1 LPKNILEVFNSH
13 ILTIY
18 HTQYMQVTRLFD
30 IIQHQK
36 ANSPKEKALSGKRNG
51 EWKSYSTDECLDNY
65 NKISRGLIGLEVQAK
80 DMIGLISG
88 SRPEWNFVDMGI
100 VQTGAISVPIY
111 PTISAS
117 EFQYIFNHAE
127 LKYVI
132 VENQG
137 LYAKVME
144 IIDKVPS
151 LKGVFTIDQVQGAK
165 SLADLMAAG
174 ENIAQSEVEARKAA
188 VKPEELATIIYTS
201 GTTGNPKGV
210 MLSHNNLVSNL
221 LSTVVVLPLNNSYRT
236 LSFLPLCHIFER
248 IVLFTY
254 MYVGVEVYFAE
265 SMETIADNIKE
276 VKPHFFSSVPRL
288 LEKVYEKI
296 VGKGHELT
304 GVKKALF
311 FWALKLGEKFVLDKD
326 MGAWYDFQLKI
337 ARKLIFSKWQEALG
351 GNLIGIVT
359 GAAALPA
366 KLCKVFNAAGIMV
379 REGFGQTETSPVV
392 SFNRFEPGGVMEG
405 TIGLPIAG
413 VEVKILPLESTR
425 PGEGEICVKGP
436 NVMMG
441 YYKDPENTAKTI
453 DADGW
458 LHTGDVGTLV
468 NGKFLK
474 ITDRIKEL
482 FKTSGGK
489 YIAPLPIET
498 KFKESFF
505 IEQVM
510 VVGEYQKFPGALI
523 VPSFPFLKQWCGE
536 HNIPFDSSSPEALTK
551 CLANPTIQNKY
562 KEIINEYNKE
572 FGNWEQVKKFELIP
586 NDWTV
591 DGKELTPTMKLK
603 RRVILEKYKSYID
616 NIYN

>member
-1 LPKNILEVFNSH
+1 
-13 ILTIY
+13 
-18 HTQYMQVTRLFD
+18 MQVTRLFD

-51 EWKSYSTDECLDNY
+51 EWKSYSTDDCLDNY
-65 NKISRGLIGLEVQAK
+65 NKISRGLIALGAQPK

-132 VENQG
+132 VENKG

-151 LKGVFTIDQVQGAK
+151 LKGVFTIDEVEGAK

-174 ENIAQSEVEARKAA
+174 ENTPQSEVEARKDA

-221 LSTVVVLPLNNSYRT
+221 LSTVIVLPLNNSYRT

-254 MYVGVEVYFAE
+254 IYVGVEVYFAE
-265 SMETIADNIKE
+265 SMEAIGENIKE

-296 VGKGHELT
+296 VGKGHDLT
-304 GVKKALF
+304 GIKKSLF
-311 FWALKLGEKFVLDKD
+311 FWALRLGERFVLDKE
-326 MGAWYDFQLKI
+326 MGFWYDFQLKI

-359 GAAALPA
+359 GAAALPS

-413 VEVKILPLESTR
+413 VEVKILSLESTR

-453 DADGW
+453 DPDGW

-489 YIAPLPIET
+489 YVAPLPIET

-523 VPSFPFLKQWCGE
+523 VPSFTFLKQWCGE
-536 HNIPFDSSSPEALTK
+536 HNIPFDNSSPEALSK
-551 CLANPTIQNKY
+551 CLANEVIQKKY
-562 KEIINEYNKE
+562 KDIISEYNKE

-586 NDWTV
+586 NDWTI
-591 DGKELTPTMKLK
+591 DGKELTPTLKLK
-603 RRVILEKYKSYID
+603 RRIILEKYKSYID